1 MVQLFTDLNYFVD
14 ELAKLVEKIFEIVT
28 KIIEKVDD
36 LQADEE
42 AAA

>member
-1 MVQLFTDLNYFVD
+1 MVQFFTDLNYAVD
-14 ELAKLVEKIFEIVT
+14 QLADLVEKIFTIVT
-28 KIIEKVDD
+28 NIIDKVNA

>member
-1 MVQLFTDLNYFVD
+1 MVQFFTDLNYAVD
-14 ELAKLVEKIFEIVT
+14 QLAALVEKIFTIVT
-28 KIIEKVDD
+28 NIIDKVNA

>member
-14 ELAKLVEKIFEIVT
+14 QLAALVDKIFTIVT
-28 KIIEKVDD
+28 EIMKKVDA

>member
-1 MVQLFTDLNYFVD
+1 MVQFFTDLNYFVD
-14 ELAKLVEKIFEIVT
+14 QLAALVEKIFTIVT
-28 KIIEKVDD
+28 NIIDKVNA

>member
-14 ELAKLVEKIFEIVT
+14 QLAALVDKIFEIVT

>member
-1 MVQLFTDLNYFVD
+1 MVQLFTDLNYAVD
-14 ELAKLVEKIFEIVT
+14 QLAALVEKIFKIVT
-28 KIIEKVDD
+28 EIMKKVDA

>member
-1 MVQLFTDLNYFVD
+1 MVQFFTDLNYFID
-14 ELAKLVEKIFEIVT
+14 ELAKIVEKIFTIVT
-28 KIIEKVDD
+28 DIIDKVND

>member
-1 MVQLFTDLNYFVD
+1 MVQFFTDLNYAVD
-14 ELAKLVEKIFEIVT
+14 QLAALVEKIFTIVT
-28 KIIEKVDD
+28 DIIDKVNA